1 MLHWSFWTPKSIDLP
16 SLRAPIDQQNLNFW
30 PHPLSAPQLPAMRGF
45 VAMGLAKDSQMTKAP
60 TIPLA
65 WPTTPTK
72 ARYCWIRYPLYWRT
86 IWFRQFLAASDSWSL
101 LSTPANFA
109 LWLGWDI
116 PLPRN
121 HQPKTSQLG
130 LICIVG
136 LAEIW
141 IDSCPRCWTSTRLS
155 IHIYTIWFTICVVL
169 FCAHWKQNTW
179 VYHYIMVY
187 LSIQ

>member
-16 SLRAPIDQQNLNFW
+16 SLRAPIHQQNLNFW
-30 PHPLSAPQLPAMRGF
+30 HPLSAPQLPAMRGF

-86 IWFRQFLAASDSWSL
+86 IWFRQFVASDSWSL

-130 LICIVG
+130 LICICILG

-155 IHIYTIWFTICVVL
+155 IQSDLLSVS
-169 FCAHWKQNTW
+169 FCSVRIESKTHGYIM
-179 VYHYIMVY
+179 VYQYIMVY
-187 LSIQ
+187 LGIQ